1 MKEPIEPNPERHSP
15 TRRGANL
22 LKSVQRT
29 SARSWSAVVLHRF
42 VRLANIWTRP
52 KERRSTGAV
61 QDADAPTRTQ
71 WCTAVVFVGF
81 LCLTGMVAGCMRGTK
96 GLTPIPGTASGTAYG
111 YSAMGGGGLVGTE
124 RGRVPAST
132 DELWVIARSISNS
145 GLPAKADVEQPG
157 SGAMFVEKEGSDEII
172 PLPLQHTEVRAE
184 VSAYIASV
192 EVRQT
197 FHNPFSGKIE
207 AKYVFPLPQDAA
219 VNEFLMIVGERR
231 IRGIIR
237 EREEAEQIYADAKRQ
252 GHAASLLT
260 QERPNIFT
268 QSVANLEPGKSID
281 VSITYFNTL
290 AYRDGWYEFVFPMVV
305 GPRFN
310 PPGSTDG
317 VTAEPHQQSAAGS
330 SPAVGRQTTV
340 TYLKPAERSGHDIAL
355 TLDLAAG
362 VSIEQFESQS
372 HIIEAKQDAP
382 DQLHVEL
389 GRLDRIP
396 NKDFVLRYRV
406 AGEQLKSN
414 FLTHRDERGG
424 FFSLMVYPPAEL
436 KNLRQHP
443 LELVFVLDCSGSMN
457 GEPIAQAKAAVRRA
471 LRQMRPEDSF
481 QLIRFSN
488 DASQLGKRPLAATP
502 ANVARGLAYLDSLNG
517 EGGTMMIEGIKAALG
532 FPQDP
537 GRLRF
542 VVFLTD
548 GYIGNEVEIFSEVH
562 RRLGDARIFSFGV
575 GTSVNG
581 YLLDG
586 LARIGK
592 GAVAYLG
599 LQDDAAKV
607 MDDFMSRV
615 RHPAL
620 LDVRIDWGALAVTD
634 VYPARLPDVF
644 VGRPLLV
651 TGRFEGNQSAAVK
664 VLGQT
669 GSQPVEFTF
678 NVNPA
683 GAGAQHR
690 GIASVW
696 ARKKI
701 MELSDRQAQVA
712 DPTLPTQIKQVAL
725 NFSLMSAY
733 TAFVAV
739 DALSRTGI
747 DPATTVQQPVPVPE
761 GVKHDK
767 TVRGGKTADR

>member
-1 MKEPIEPNPERHSP
+1 MSGCS
-15 TRRGANL
+15 RG
-22 LKSVQRT
+22 
-29 SARSWSAVVLHRF
+29 
-42 VRLANIWTRP
+42 P
-52 KERRSTGAV
+52 K
-61 QDADAPTRTQ
+61 P
-71 WCTAVVFVGF
+71 
-81 LCLTGMVAGCMRGTK
+81 
-96 GLTPIPGTASGTAYG
+96 LTPIPGAYHVGGGVGSSALGFDLALSAGTAP
-111 YSAMGGGGLVGTE
+111 AAL
-124 RGRVPAST
+124 PAST
-132 DELWVIARSISNS
+132 DELWVISRSISNAGS
-145 GLPAKADVEQPG
+145 PANNADSEQPG
-157 SGAMFVEKEGSDEII
+157 SGAMIVERDGSEEVI
-172 PLPLQHTEVRAE
+172 PLPLRHTEVKAE
-184 VSAYIASV
+184 VSVYIASV

-197 FHNPFSGKIE
+197 FYNPFSGKIE

-237 EREEAEQIYADAKRQ
+237 EREEAEKVYAEAKRQ
-252 GHAASLLT
+252 GHVASLLT

-268 QSVANLEPGKSID
+268 QSVANIEPGKTID

-310 PPGSTDG
+310 PPGFTDG
-317 VTAEPHQQSAAGS
+317 IGAVARNATGS
-330 SPAVGRQTTV
+330 SGQQTEV
-340 TYLKPAERSGHDIAL
+340 SYLKPGERSGHDIAL
-355 TLDLAAG
+355 TLDVDAG
-362 VSIEQFESQS
+362 VVIEQFESRS
-372 HIIEAKQDAP
+372 HIIESKQDAP
-382 DQLHVEL
+382 GKLHVEL

-424 FFSLMVYPPAEL
+424 FFTLMVYPPADL
-436 KNLRQHP
+436 QPLRQHP

-457 GEPIAQAKAAVRRA
+457 GEPIAQAKAAIRHA

-488 DASQLGKRPLAATP
+488 DASQLGKRPLPATAP
-502 ANVARGLAYLDSLNG
+502 NVARGVAYLDSLNG
-517 EGGTMMIEGIKAALG
+517 EGGTMMIEGIKTALD
-532 FPQDP
+532 FPHDP

-651 TGRFEGNQSAAVK
+651 TGRFEGKQTTMVK
-664 VLGQT
+664 ILGKAGT
-669 GSQPVEFTF
+669 RTIEVPLTVDPAE
-678 NVNPA
+678 A
-683 GAGAQHR
+683 GAPHA

-701 MELSDRQAQVA
+701 MELSDRQAQGE

-725 NFSLMSAY
+725 DFSLMSAY

-739 DALSRTGI
+739 DSLSRTGGES
-747 DPATTVQQPVPVPE
+747 ATTVPQAVPVPE
-761 GVKHDK
+761 GVKYDK
-767 TVRGGKTADR
+767 TAVGGKPDR